1 MFFLSLICIPDTP
14 YRSNQFSINATN
26 PWGFPDKFRT
36 FEIYI
41 HTLFIVILHFFETIS
56 ANELMQKRA
65 IFWNERC
72 WITINLPSDTIY

>member
-1 MFFLSLICIPDTP
+1 MQQAREDF
-14 YRSNQFSINATN
+14 RINFV
-26 PWGFPDKFRT
+26 PSRY
-36 FEIYI
+36 IY
-41 HTLFIVILHFFETIS
+41 FVAIVYFFETIS

>member
-1 MFFLSLICIPDTP
+1 MQQACEDF
-14 YRSNQFSINATN
+14 RINFV
-26 PWGFPDKFRT
+26 PSRY
-36 FEIYI
+36 IYSV
-41 HTLFIVILHFFETIS
+41 FIVIVHFFETIS